1 MEDKLDMIIIK
12 QSQEEIEA
20 YRGGIL
26 ISALGGI
33 VSVIVDVDILFWYCI
48 AMGLYFFRWS
58 VIINYILI
66 LGKDGVIVEKKKNKK
81 YYSWDEFAT
90 KRVNCYTGYGGSGK
104 AVIFSKYKYI
114 QGQGILPAMYQF
126 INPNLLIE
134 IPVAK
139 EMIKPEEDGSF
150 VRCIDENVLSE
161 KLQEWHV
168 ELEGDELGR
177 PPWKK
182 IF

>member
-1 MEDKLDMIIIK
+1 MEDKLDVIIIK

-66 LGKDGVIVEKKKNKK
+66 LGKDRVIVEKKKNKK
-81 YYSWDEFAT
+81 VRIIGGICLLLVLLVATSLIFAERGGQSGFGSSVIPSDGESGDMPENWQDFFDQYYT
-90 KRVNCYTGYGGSGK
+90 KTTTDVAEINIPRAK
-104 AVIFSKYKYI
+104 
-114 QGQGILPAMYQF
+114 LPIDYE
-126 INPNLLIE
+126 LKLE
-134 IPVAK
+134 
-139 EMIKPEEDGSF
+139 EKPED
-150 VRCIDENVLSE
+150 
-161 KLQEWHV
+161 
-168 ELEGDELGR
+168 
-177 PPWKK
+177 
-182 IF
+182 

>member
-66 LGKDGVIVEKKKNKK
+66 
-81 YYSWDEFAT
+81 
-90 KRVNCYTGYGGSGK
+90 
-104 AVIFSKYKYI
+104 
-114 QGQGILPAMYQF
+114 
-126 INPNLLIE
+126 
-134 IPVAK
+134 
-139 EMIKPEEDGSF
+139 
-150 VRCIDENVLSE
+150 
-161 KLQEWHV
+161 
-168 ELEGDELGR
+168 
-177 PPWKK
+177 
-182 IF
+182 

>member
-1 MEDKLDMIIIK
+1 MEDKSDMIIIK

-66 LGKDGVIVEKKKNKK
+66 LGKDGVIVEKRKIKSIIVGMNLPLNV
-81 YYSWDEFAT
+81 SIVIQDMADLE
-90 KRVNCYTGYGGSGK
+90 KRL
-104 AVIFSKYKYI
+104 FSRNINIYKVRVFCQRCI
-114 QGQGILPAMYQF
+114 
-126 INPNLLIE
+126 NLLIP
-134 IPVAK
+134 I
-139 EMIKPEEDGSF
+139 
-150 VRCIDENVLSE
+150 C
-161 KLQEWHV
+161 
-168 ELEGDELGR
+168 
-177 PPWKK
+177 
-182 IF
+182 

>member
-90 KRVNCYTGYGGSGK
+90 KRVIQDMADLEK
-104 AVIFSKYKYI
+104 RLFSRNINIYKVRVFCQQCI
-114 QGQGILPAMYQF
+114 
-126 INPNLLIE
+126 NLLIP
-134 IPVAK
+134 I
-139 EMIKPEEDGSF
+139 
-150 VRCIDENVLSE
+150 C
-161 KLQEWHV
+161 
-168 ELEGDELGR
+168 
-177 PPWKK
+177 
-182 IF
+182 

>member
-1 MEDKLDMIIIK
+1 M
-12 QSQEEIEA
+12 
-20 YRGGIL
+20 
-26 ISALGGI
+26 
-33 VSVIVDVDILFWYCI
+33 VSC
-48 AMGLYFFRWS
+48 FFLCPDTDCSR
-58 VIINYILI
+58 I
-66 LGKDGVIVEKKKNKK
+66 
-81 YYSWDEFAT
+81 
-90 KRVNCYTGYGGSGK
+90 
-104 AVIFSKYKYI
+104 
-114 QGQGILPAMYQF
+114 
-126 INPNLLIE
+126 NLLIE

>member
-1 MEDKLDMIIIK
+1 
-12 QSQEEIEA
+12 
-20 YRGGIL
+20 
-26 ISALGGI
+26 
-33 VSVIVDVDILFWYCI
+33 
-48 AMGLYFFRWS
+48 
-58 VIINYILI
+58 
-66 LGKDGVIVEKKKNKK
+66 
-81 YYSWDEFAT
+81 
-90 KRVNCYTGYGGSGK
+90 
-104 AVIFSKYKYI
+104 
-114 QGQGILPAMYQF
+114 MYQF

-150 VRCIDENVLSE
+150 VRCIDENVISE

-168 ELEGDELGR
+168 ELEGDELGP

>member
-1 MEDKLDMIIIK
+1 MPFLLA
-12 QSQEEIEA
+12 EILNFQGSA
-20 YRGGIL
+20 HLRG
-26 ISALGGI
+26 
-33 VSVIVDVDILFWYCI
+33 V
-48 AMGLYFFRWS
+48 
-58 VIINYILI
+58 
-66 LGKDGVIVEKKKNKK
+66 
-81 YYSWDEFAT
+81 
-90 KRVNCYTGYGGSGK
+90 GS
-104 AVIFSKYKYI
+104 FS
-114 QGQGILPAMYQF
+114 QF

-150 VRCIDENVLSE
+150 VRCIDVLSE